1 MSGPFAALD
10 IYRPPS
16 GVARAKVLLRR
27 VRRNRFALGALVLL
41 AVLVVMTVIAP
52 LVTPFDP
59 TAQLLSGRLRP
70 PLSELQGEMHLFGTD
85 QLGRDLFSRVLVAG
99 RASLLIAVI
108 VVLVAGTIGT
118 VLGLI
123 AGYYGGWV
131 DSAIM
136 RAVDLAVAFPGL
148 LLTLAILAVIGPSVT
163 NVIVVLVLTGWM
175 VYARNIR
182 ARVLSL
188 RRQVFIDAAI
198 ANGCEPVR
206 VIRRHILPNVM
217 NPLVPLA
224 MLEMARVILVEAIL
238 SFLGMGIQ
246 PPQVSWGLLVSEG
259 REYVTSAWWLP
270 AFPGLAIML
279 TTLLVNVVASQLQTS
294 SSDGGR
300 GA

>member
-16 GVARAKVLLRR
+16 GVARAKVLIRR

-52 LVTPFDP
+52 VVTPFDP

-70 PLSELQGEMHLFGTD
+70 PLSEIRGEMHLFGTD

-279 TTLLVNVVASQLQTS
+279 TTLLVNAVASQLQTS